1 MEMSILMCD
10 VSFFIIGA
18 LTSVTNFAT
27 SVSRNMERLSLD
39 SDHRE
44 RQEEWRRQKPKGLSD
59 GLKQGLTVFGLSV
72 LGSDNSPSCC
82 LFMLISELE
91 ENTRNVLL
99 IL

>member
-1 MEMSILMCD
+1 MSILVCD

-18 LTSVTNFAT
+18 LTSLTNFAT

-59 GLKQGLTVFGLSV
+59 GLKQGLTGFGLSV

-82 LFMLISELE
+82 LFMVISKLE
-91 ENTRNVLL
+91 DNTRNVRL

>member
-1 MEMSILMCD
+1 MMRPTSLMFILLCD
-10 VSFFIIGA
+10 ISFFTIGA

-59 GLKQGLTVFGLSV
+59 GLKQGLTGFGLSV
-72 LGSDNSPSCC
+72 LGSDNSPVYAFLC
-82 LFMLISELE
+82 
-91 ENTRNVLL
+91 
-99 IL
+99 

>member
-59 GLKQGLTVFGLSV
+59 GLKQGLTGFGLSV
-72 LGSDNSPSCC
+72 LGSDNSPICRLLMS
-82 LFMLISELE
+82 ISKLE
-91 ENTRNVLL
+91 ENTKMF
-99 IL
+99 I